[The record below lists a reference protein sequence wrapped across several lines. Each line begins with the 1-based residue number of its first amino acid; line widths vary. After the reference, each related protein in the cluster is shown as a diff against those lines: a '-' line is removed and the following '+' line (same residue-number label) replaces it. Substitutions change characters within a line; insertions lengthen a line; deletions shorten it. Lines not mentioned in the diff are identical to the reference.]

1 MLSCCTQG
9 QAQECFVE
17 KSLKGVGRV
26 KNNTVAKLAARVR
39 VGGHRVIMLVYHH
52 SISLLHSLCTRSR
65 STTVNALGRWKLS
78 HATSSPRRTKTGLS
92 FSK

>member
-1 MLSCCTQG
+1 MVRVVCLQG

-39 VGGHRVIMLVYHH
+39 ILMHKKLSKVCQNHIIY
-52 SISLLHSLCTRSR
+52 LLH
-65 STTVNALGRWKLS
+65 
-78 HATSSPRRTKTGLS
+78 
-92 FSK
+92 

>member
-1 MLSCCTQG
+1 MVCVQG

-39 VGGHRVIMLVYHH
+39 VFM
-52 SISLLHSLCTRSR
+52 SLLESHHQT
-65 STTVNALGRWKLS
+65 STFPLV
-78 HATSSPRRTKTGLS
+78 
-92 FSK
+92 

>member
-1 MLSCCTQG
+1 MVRVVCLQG

-39 VGGHRVIMLVYHH
+39 ILISQEIVINLTLYIHCIRYQTTIVSVCVRWRVSRAI
-52 SISLLHSLCTRSR
+52 LLL
-65 STTVNALGRWKLS
+65 
-78 HATSSPRRTKTGLS
+78 RRTRIGQS
-92 FSK
+92 YSK

>member
-1 MLSCCTQG
+1 MVRVVIIQG

-39 VGGHRVIMLVYHH
+39 ILMHKKSSKFVKTVLYICCIRYQTTTANVCVHWRVSHA
-52 SISLLHSLCTRSR
+52 ISLQKRTRIGQSC
-65 STTVNALGRWKLS
+65 
-78 HATSSPRRTKTGLS
+78 
-92 FSK
+92 SK

>member
-1 MLSCCTQG
+1 MVRVVIIQG

-39 VGGHRVIMLVYHH
+39 ILM
-52 SISLLHSLCTRSR
+52 S
-65 STTVNALGRWKLS
+65 
-78 HATSSPRRTKTGLS
+78 
-92 FSK
+92 

>member
-1 MLSCCTQG
+1 MVHVVCLQG

-39 VGGHRVIMLVYHH
+39 ILMSQEIVKNLSKHNI
-52 SISLLHSLCTRSR
+52 IST
-65 STTVNALGRWKLS
+65 ALGIRL
-78 HATSSPRRTKTGLS
+78 L
-92 FSK
+92 